1 MKTKH
6 LFVTL
11 AVSVVVAAPVLAA
24 DSLAGPY
31 VGAKLGLGDT
41 SSTIEDT
48 DCWYDCSAYTL
59 RKSSAVGGVQAGWN
73 WVGGS
78 LLSGVSLDYV
88 LAGSGNSLAYGQYYN
103 DSSET
108 YGAMTAATKI
118 KDVVSVRGKLG
129 LVVGDT
135 AVVASGGFASA
146 KIDSTLTY
154 NITANYAQAD
164 ASRNYSGTV
173 IGVSVD
179 HALGPHL
186 SLSLDL
192 SQYEFNSKQAPFL
205 GSDTNNKYY
214 TTNNYSSV
222 AIAALALNY
231 RF

>member
-73 WVGGS
+73 WVG
-78 LLSGVSLDYV
+78 
-88 LAGSGNSLAYGQYYN
+88 GSGNSLAYGQYYN